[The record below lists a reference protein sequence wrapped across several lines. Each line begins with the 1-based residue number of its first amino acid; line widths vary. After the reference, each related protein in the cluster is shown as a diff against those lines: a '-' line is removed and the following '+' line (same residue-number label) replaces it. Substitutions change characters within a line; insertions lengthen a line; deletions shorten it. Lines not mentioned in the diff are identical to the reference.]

1 MAQLQQTVVT
11 IAVAFLALVALGG
24 CSGVRENLG
33 LVRKPPDEF
42 TVVRKPPLVIPPNFS
57 LRPPRTGSEAAEEA
71 DAAKKA
77 RSALIGDTARR
88 PPATARP
95 AGGSTGEQALLTR
108 ARATG
113 VDPAIRDVL
122 NRETLLVEERD
133 RSFVDRLIF
142 WRRDNVVGDIV
153 DARKEA
159 ERLRRTSATGE
170 APTAGEIP
178 VIKRRRRALLEG
190 IF

>member
-1 MAQLQQTVVT
+1 MARVQRTVAT
-11 IAVAFLALVALGG
+11 LALAILALAALGG

-57 LRPPRTGSEAAEEA
+57 LRPPRTGTEAAEEVDVA
-71 DAAKKA
+71 RRA
-77 RSALIGDTARR
+77 RSALIGDTARQ
-88 PPATARP
+88 PAAAVRP

-108 ARATG
+108 ARAAG
-113 VDPAIRDVL
+113 VDPTIRDVI